1 MLDSTA
7 TAREMPAAGAAQ
19 VADTFTVTLKNN
31 SVIVGRKAPG
41 VLKLRLRR
49 LLGDM
54 HGDPD
59 MVVIGSAILGIITF
73 DGVPPVLRTAT
84 EFEAFMDRFGNDDEL
99 NRFVNAYQRFVD
111 PEAMDTIELA
121 LDQGV
126 SQGLV
131 GDALQAFIARRAMEY
146 QRERLDKVRD

>member
-1 MLDSTA
+1 VTDSTA
-7 TAREMPAAGAAQ
+7 PVREMLTVGTAQ
-19 VADTFTVTLKNN
+19 VADTFTVTLKNG
-31 SVIVGRKAPG
+31 SVIIGRKAPG

-54 HGDPD
+54 HNDPD
-59 MVVIGSAILGIITF
+59 MVVIGSAILGITTF
-73 DGVPPVLRTAT
+73 DGAPPVLRTST
-84 EFEAFMDRFGNDDEL
+84 EFEGFLDRFGSDDEL

-121 LDQGV
+121 LEQGV
-126 SQGLV
+126 SQGLI

-146 QRERLDKVRD
+146 QRERLEQVRD